1 MKTTW
6 LVKKVNAN
14 FQLNSA
20 NFTLPVF
27 VYEEVHNLIMK
38 IKW

>member
-6 LVKKVNAN
+6 LVKKVNNN
-14 FQLNSA
+14 FQLNAA
-20 NFTLPVF
+20 NFVLLVF

-38 IKW
+38 IK